1 MNISKVTPILFVD
14 SIEASLLFWEKQLG
28 YEKVVEIPHE
38 DRLGFVILSRAG
50 AGELMLQTRASLA
63 ADLPAI
69 AALEPDALLYV
80 DVDSVEIALKEAG
93 AAKVLV
99 PPRDTFYGAREAA
112 VVEPS
117 GQIVVFSKPK
127 R

>member
-1 MNISKVTPILFVD
+1 MIISKVTPVLFVD
-14 SIEASLLFWEKQLG
+14 SIEASLLFWQKELG
-28 YEKVVEIPHE
+28 YKTVVEIPHE
-38 DRLGFVILSRAG
+38 DRLGFVILTHAG

-69 AALEPDALLYV
+69 AALKPNGLLYV
-80 DVDSVEIALKEAG
+80 DVDCVETALKQAR
-93 AAKVLV
+93 AATLLV

-112 VVEPS
+112 VVDPS

-127 R
+127 A